1 MARASNLSSFFDR
14 PTELFC
20 FETLKDK
27 HFKGMFNRGNRMLK
41 QRNNA
46 QSIRM
51 PVITA
56 FCIVICVLV
65 WVLYRESGEK
75 SDSFSGV
82 IKENLN
88 SFSSSVKLDPT
99 VEFRNGTD
107 LIWQIPDSPKAVL
120 FLAHGCNGKAA
131 NFWDRSPKCLNCVGL
146 PEERLIVL
154 SALARRFAVLA
165 VSSAGRC
172 WSMEDERLIVK
183 DIIEWWVVK
192 QKLQSLPLVALGA
205 SSGGYFVSVLATDL
219 RFSSIT
225 IMIAEGLFDRM
236 DIPKSY
242 PPTLFVHMPK
252 DKTRRL
258 KIERYLTL
266 LKGEGID
273 VAEVKCVEFA
283 LSPNLL
289 ADRIPGLDLA
299 TSVKLYSLFQEKGF
313 IDTKGFMRNDG
324 RAIQWKPALKERD
337 IVLLDKSIADHIQE
351 EMNLA
356 FAYHEMTSLQ
366 SEKIFNW
373 FETHMS

>member
-1 MARASNLSSFFDR
+1 M
-14 PTELFC
+14 
-20 FETLKDK
+20 
-27 HFKGMFNRGNRMLK
+27 FKRENRMLK

-46 QSIRM
+46 QSIQM
-51 PVITA
+51 PVITM
-56 FCIVICVLV
+56 FFVLICVLV
-65 WVLYRESGEK
+65 WVLCRETGEK
-75 SDSFSGV
+75 SDSLSGLV
-82 IKENLN
+82 KENLS
-88 SFSSSVKLDPT
+88 SFSFSVKLDPT
-99 VEFRNGTD
+99 VEFRNETD
-107 LIWQIPDSPKAVL
+107 LIWQIPDSPKAIL

-131 NFWDRSPKCLNCVGL
+131 NFWDRSPKCPNCVGL

-154 SALARRFAVLA
+154 NALARRFAVLA

-172 WSMEDERLIVK
+172 WSIEEERLIVK

-192 QKLQSLPLVALGA
+192 QKVQSLPIVALGA

-225 IMIAEGLFDRM
+225 IMIAEGVFDRM

-252 DKTRRL
+252 DKRRSVR
-258 KIERYLTL
+258 IARYLTL
-266 LKGEGID
+266 LQGKGID
-273 VAEVKCVEFA
+273 VAEVKCMEFA

-289 ADRIPGLDLA
+289 SDRIPGLDLA
-299 TSVKLYSLFQEKGF
+299 TSVKLYSLFQEKDF
-313 IDTKGFMRNDG
+313 VDTKGFMRNDG
-324 RAIQWKPALKERD
+324 RTIQWKEALKERE
-337 IVLLDKSIADHIQE
+337 IILPDKSIANHIQE

-366 SEKIFNW
+366 SEQIFNW

>member
-1 MARASNLSSFFDR
+1 M
-14 PTELFC
+14 
-20 FETLKDK
+20 
-27 HFKGMFNRGNRMLK
+27 FKRGNRMLK

-56 FCIVICVLV
+56 FLFLICVLV
-65 WVLYRESGEK
+65 LVLYSQTGEK
-75 SDSFSGV
+75 SDSLSGLV
-82 IKENLN
+82 KEHLN
-88 SFSSSVKLDPT
+88 RLSFSVKLDPT

-107 LIWQIPDSPKAVL
+107 LIWQIPNSPKAIL

-131 NFWDRSPKCLNCVGL
+131 NFWDRSPKCPNCVGL
-146 PEERLIVL
+146 PEERLIIL
-154 SALARRFAVLA
+154 NAIARRFAVLA

-172 WSMEDERLIVK
+172 WSMDEERLIVK

-225 IMIAEGLFDRM
+225 IMIAEGLFDQM
-236 DIPKSY
+236 DIQESY

-252 DKTRRL
+252 DKRRRV

-266 LKGEGID
+266 LKGKGID
-273 VAEVKCVEFA
+273 VAEVKCMEFA

-299 TSVKLYSLFQEKGF
+299 TSVKLYGLFQEKGF
-313 IDTKGFMRNDG
+313 VDTKGFMRNDG
-324 RAIQWKPALKERD
+324 RAIQWKGALKEREIILPD
-337 IVLLDKSIADHIQE
+337 NSIANRIQE

-366 SEKIFNW
+366 SEQIFNW

>member
-1 MARASNLSSFFDR
+1 
-14 PTELFC
+14 
-20 FETLKDK
+20 
-27 HFKGMFNRGNRMLK
+27 MLK

-46 QSIRM
+46 QSIQM
-51 PVITA
+51 PVMTTFLIL
-56 FCIVICVLV
+56 ICVLV
-65 WVLYRESGEK
+65 WVLYRENGEK
-75 SDSFSGV
+75 SDPLSGL

-107 LIWQIPDSPKAVL
+107 LIWQIPDSPKAIL

-131 NFWDRSPKCLNCVGL
+131 NFWDRSPKCPNCVGL

-154 SALARRFAVLA
+154 NALARKFAVLA

-172 WSMEDERLIVK
+172 WSMEEERLAVK
-183 DIIEWWVVK
+183 DIIEWWVEK
-192 QKLQSLPLVALGA
+192 QKLQSLPVVALGA

-236 DIPKSY
+236 DITKSY

-252 DKTRRL
+252 DKRRGL
-258 KIERYLTL
+258 RIERYLTL

-273 VAEVKCVEFA
+273 VAEVKCMEFA
-283 LSPNLL
+283 LSPDFL

-299 TSVKLYSLFQEKGF
+299 TSVKLYNLFQEKGF
-313 IDTKGFMRNDG
+313 VDTKGFMRNDG
-324 RAIQWKPALKERD
+324 RAMQWKAALKERE
-337 IVLLDKSIADHIQE
+337 IILPDKSIANHIQE

-366 SEKIFNW
+366 SEQIFNW

>member
-1 MARASNLSSFFDR
+1 
-14 PTELFC
+14 
-20 FETLKDK
+20 
-27 HFKGMFNRGNRMLK
+27 
-41 QRNNA
+41 
-46 QSIRM
+46 M
-51 PVITA
+51 PVIAT
-56 FCIVICVLV
+56 FFVLICVLV

-75 SDSFSGV
+75 SDSLSGL

-107 LIWQIPDSPKAVL
+107 LIWQIPDSPKAIL

-131 NFWDRSPKCLNCVGL
+131 NFWDRSPKCPNCVGL

-154 SALARRFAVLA
+154 NALDRRFAVVA
-165 VSSAGRC
+165 VSSAGSC
-172 WSMEDERLIVK
+172 WSMEEERLIVK
-183 DIIEWWVVK
+183 DIIGWWVVK
-192 QKLQSLPLVALGA
+192 RKLQSLPLVALGA

-236 DIPKSY
+236 DILKSY

-252 DKTRRL
+252 DKRRRVR
-258 KIERYLTL
+258 IDRYLTL
-266 LKGEGID
+266 LKGKNID
-273 VAEVKCVEFA
+273 VAEVICMEFA

-299 TSVKLYSLFQEKGF
+299 TSVKLYNLFQEKGF
-313 IDTKGFMRNDG
+313 VDTKGFMRNDG
-324 RAIQWKPALKERD
+324 RAIQWKAALKERE
-337 IVLLDKSIADHIQE
+337 IILPDKSIVNHIQE

-366 SEKIFNW
+366 SEEIFNW

>member
-1 MARASNLSSFFDR
+1 
-14 PTELFC
+14 
-20 FETLKDK
+20 
-27 HFKGMFNRGNRMLK
+27 MFNRGNRMLK
-41 QRNNA
+41 QRNDA

-51 PVITA
+51 PVITT
-56 FCIVICVLV
+56 FLILICVLV
-65 WVLYRESGEK
+65 WVLYRETGEK
-75 SDSFSGV
+75 PDSLSGLM
-82 IKENLN
+82 KENLN
-88 SFSSSVKLDPT
+88 SFRSSVKLDPT

-107 LIWQIPDSPKAVL
+107 LIWQIPDSPKAIL

-131 NFWDRSPKCLNCVGL
+131 NFWDRSPKCPNCVGL

-154 SALARRFAVLA
+154 NALARRFAVLV
-165 VSSAGRC
+165 VSSAERC
-172 WSMEDERLIVK
+172 WSFEEERLIVK

-225 IMIAEGLFDRM
+225 IMIAEGLFDQM

-252 DKTRRL
+252 DKRRRVI
-258 KIERYLTL
+258 IERYLTL
-266 LKGEGID
+266 LKGKGID
-273 VAEVKCVEFA
+273 VAEIKCMEFA

-299 TSVKLYSLFQEKGF
+299 TSVRLYNLFKEKGF

-324 RAIQWKPALKERD
+324 RAIKWKAALKEGE
-337 IVLLDKSIADHIQE
+337 IILPDKSIVNHIQE

-366 SEKIFNW
+366 SEHIFNW

>member
-1 MARASNLSSFFDR
+1 
-14 PTELFC
+14 
-20 FETLKDK
+20 
-27 HFKGMFNRGNRMLK
+27 MLK

-46 QSIRM
+46 QHIRR
-51 PVITA
+51 PAITM
-56 FCIVICVLV
+56 FFVLICVLF
-65 WVLYRESGEK
+65 WVLYRETGEK
-75 SDSFSGV
+75 SDSLSGL
-82 IKENLN
+82 IKKNLN

-107 LIWQIPDSPKAVL
+107 LIWQIPDSPKAIL

-131 NFWDRSPKCLNCVGL
+131 NFWDRSPKCPNCVGL
-146 PEERLIVL
+146 PEERLIVFN
-154 SALARRFAVLA
+154 ALDRRFAVLA
-165 VSSAGRC
+165 VSSAGQC
-172 WSMEDERLIVK
+172 WSMDEERLIVK

-192 QKLQSLPLVALGA
+192 QRLQSLPLVALGA

-252 DKTRRL
+252 DKRRRVR
-258 KIERYLTL
+258 IERYLTL

-273 VAEVKCVEFA
+273 VAEVKCMEFA
-283 LSPNLL
+283 LSPNFL
-289 ADRIPGLDLA
+289 ADRIPGLDLT
-299 TSVKLYSLFQEKGF
+299 TSVKLYNLFKEKGF
-313 IDTKGFMRNDG
+313 VDTKGFMRNDG
-324 RAIQWKPALKERD
+324 RAIHWKVALKERE
-337 IVLLDKSIADHIQE
+337 IILPDKAITNHIQE

-366 SEKIFNW
+366 SEQIFNW
-373 FETHMS
+373 FETHMR